1 MLEKLYKKKVI
12 RSFLSLY
19 SEKYWTQLV
28 SHILEY
34 GIILFKKKYTVSAL
48 SPEDICQIVEGLK
61 KDEHIYDNI
70 KTLKKTNNSKS
81 SRQSSLSKGKGNSLS
96 KGKGSF
102 YGSTNRV
109 RNGSS
114 SVNSQS
120 SNSAKKGINVDTHS
134 KKNIHNIRKAQTP
147 SRQRSTDMFKFKANA
162 GSNNVNSSNS
172 NNKYKT
178 NFQSSSNSNSS
189 KNIKTQ
195 SFVQQRPKSKTRT
208 SKGVGSN
215 EFLGH
220 NTSNASSRK
229 TILSMTQTSNLE
241 SNHNKNNT
249 SIISAYSCYTTD
261 INNNN
266 NNNSGSNNMM
276 TIKHKQGSN
285 NAFHSTHVSTSIN
298 NNVDDNK
305 LIHFNSSNSN
315 NEYNKQ
321 PKLKAESKI
330 KALIENDK
338 KKYMQQ
344 QKYTNLSGT
353 LKPLSTE
360 NSNIDIG
367 EVNYV
372 VTEKPIIDNLNTNT
386 NPIKEDEYDE
396 HHNINNNN
404 INNSV
409 KSKTTTY
416 PIKNESSIISLEDK
430 LNGLTMKLSKL
441 NASINNNNSTLQNM
455 QPLNNTSHQ
464 LMNTNNI
471 NNISNN
477 NMIPSNNAT
486 SSYPSYLKSGI
497 NYRLDNLE
505 LNIGNTPLHTNQFIN
520 TTEGNN
526 DEDYLGEDQI
536 DLVGGSRTGMNI
548 VEESNNGDNMEMR
561 CYRKTQDDNNSNH

>member
-114 SVNSQS
+114 SINSQ
-120 SNSAKKGINVDTHS
+120 SNSAKKGINGDTHS

-162 GSNNVNSSNS
+162 GGNNVNSSNS

-195 SFVQQRPKSKTRT
+195 SFVQSRPKSKTRT

-266 NNNSGSNNMM
+266 NNSGNNNMM
-276 TIKHKQGSN
+276 TIKHKQGN
-285 NAFHSTHVSTSIN
+285 NAFQSTHVSTST
-298 NNVDDNK
+298 NVDDNK
-305 LIHFNSSNSN
+305 LIHFSNSN

-396 HHNINNNN
+396 HHNNNNN
-404 INNSV
+404 NV

-471 NNISNN
+471 NNNN
-477 NMIPSNNAT
+477 IIPSTAT

-536 DLVGGSRTGMNI
+536 DLVSGSRTGMNI
-548 VEESNNGDNMEMR
+548 IEESNNGDNMEMR

>member
-48 SPEDICQIVEGLK
+48 SPEDICQIVESLK

-120 SNSAKKGINVDTHS
+120 NSAKKGINGDTHS

-162 GSNNVNSSNS
+162 GGNNVNSSNS
-172 NNKYKT
+172 NNNKYKT

-241 SNHNKNNT
+241 GNHNKNNT

-266 NNNSGSNNMM
+266 NNSNSNNNMM
-276 TIKHKQGSN
+276 TIKHKQGN
-285 NAFHSTHVSTSIN
+285 NAFQSTTHVSTSTNNNN

-305 LIHFNSSNSN
+305 LIHFSNSN
-315 NEYNKQ
+315 NDYNNKQ

-396 HHNINNNN
+396 HHNNN
-404 INNSV
+404 INNSL

-464 LMNTNNI
+464 LINKNNNI
-471 NNISNN
+471 
-477 NMIPSNNAT
+477 IPSSAT
-486 SSYPSYLKSGI
+486 
-497 NYRLDNLE
+497 
-505 LNIGNTPLHTNQFIN
+505 
-520 TTEGNN
+520 
-526 DEDYLGEDQI
+526 
-536 DLVGGSRTGMNI
+536 
-548 VEESNNGDNMEMR
+548 
-561 CYRKTQDDNNSNH
+561 

>member
-48 SPEDICQIVEGLK
+48 SPEDICQIVESLK

-120 SNSAKKGINVDTHS
+120 NSAKKGINGDTHS

-162 GSNNVNSSNS
+162 GGNNVNSSNS
-172 NNKYKT
+172 NSNNNKYKT

-241 SNHNKNNT
+241 GNHNKNNT

-266 NNNSGSNNMM
+266 NNSNSNNNMM
-276 TIKHKQGSN
+276 TIKHKQGN
-285 NAFHSTHVSTSIN
+285 NAFQSTTHVSTSTNNNN

-305 LIHFNSSNSN
+305 LIHFSNSN
-315 NEYNKQ
+315 NDYNNKQ

-396 HHNINNNN
+396 HHNNN

-464 LMNTNNI
+464 LINNNNNI
-471 NNISNN
+471 
-477 NMIPSNNAT
+477 IPSSAT
-486 SSYPSYLKSGI
+486 LSYPSYLKSGI

-548 VEESNNGDNMEMR
+548 AEESNNGDNMEMR
-561 CYRKTQDDNNSNH
+561 CYRRTQDDNNSNH

>member
-28 SHILEY
+28 THILEY

-102 YGSTNRV
+102 YGITNRV

-114 SVNSQS
+114 SINSQ
-120 SNSAKKGINVDTHS
+120 SNSAKKGINGDTHS

-162 GSNNVNSSNS
+162 GGNNVNSSNS

-195 SFVQQRPKSKTRT
+195 SFVQSRPKSKTRT

-266 NNNSGSNNMM
+266 NNSGNNNMM
-276 TIKHKQGSN
+276 TIKHKQGN
-285 NAFHSTHVSTSIN
+285 NAFQSTHVSTST
-298 NNVDDNK
+298 NVDDNK
-305 LIHFNSSNSN
+305 LIHFSNSN

-330 KALIENDK
+330 KALF
-338 KKYMQQ
+338 
-344 QKYTNLSGT
+344 
-353 LKPLSTE
+353 
-360 NSNIDIG
+360 
-367 EVNYV
+367 
-372 VTEKPIIDNLNTNT
+372 
-386 NPIKEDEYDE
+386 
-396 HHNINNNN
+396 NN
-404 INNSV
+404 
-409 KSKTTTY
+409 K
-416 PIKNESSIISLEDK
+416 
-430 LNGLTMKLSKL
+430 
-441 NASINNNNSTLQNM
+441 
-455 QPLNNTSHQ
+455 
-464 LMNTNNI
+464 
-471 NNISNN
+471 
-477 NMIPSNNAT
+477 
-486 SSYPSYLKSGI
+486 
-497 NYRLDNLE
+497 
-505 LNIGNTPLHTNQFIN
+505 
-520 TTEGNN
+520 
-526 DEDYLGEDQI
+526 
-536 DLVGGSRTGMNI
+536 
-548 VEESNNGDNMEMR
+548 
-561 CYRKTQDDNNSNH
+561 

>member
-70 KTLKKTNNSKS
+70 KTLKKAGNSKS

-96 KGKGSF
+96 KAKASF
-102 YGSTNRV
+102 SGSTNRM
-109 RNGSS
+109 RNGSVS
-114 SVNSQS
+114 SQS
-120 SNSAKKGINVDTHS
+120 SSTKKGITGDTHS

-162 GSNNVNSSNS
+162 GGNGNSNS
-172 NNKYKT
+172 NSKYKT

-195 SFVQQRPKSKTRT
+195 SFMQQRTKSKTRT
-208 SKGVGSN
+208 SKGSN
-215 EFLGH
+215 ELLGH
-220 NTSNASSRK
+220 NNSNASSRK

-266 NNNSGSNNMM
+266 NNSSTNNMM
-276 TIKHKQGSN
+276 TIKHKQG
-285 NAFHSTHVSTSIN
+285 NAFQSTHLSTSIN
-298 NNVDDNK
+298 NNKHNNSSTVSADDNK
-305 LIHFNSSNSN
+305 LIHFGNSN
-315 NEYNKQ
+315 NDFNKQ
-321 PKLKAESKI
+321 AKPKAESKI

-353 LKPLSTE
+353 LRPLSTE
-360 NSNIDIG
+360 NSNIDMG

-396 HHNINNNN
+396 HNNN
-404 INNSV
+404 I
-409 KSKTTTY
+409 KSKTNY

-441 NASINNNNSTLQNM
+441 NASINNNNSTLQSL
-455 QPLNNTSHQ
+455 QPLSNTSHQ
-464 LMNTNNI
+464 LMNNAN
-471 NNISNN
+471 SNV
-477 NMIPSNNAT
+477 IPSSAT

-505 LNIGNTPLHTNQFIN
+505 LNIGSTPLHTNQFIN

-536 DLVGGSRTGMNI
+536 DLVGGSRTGGLNLP
-548 VEESNNGDNMEMR
+548 EESNGDMEMR
-561 CYRKTQDDNNSNH
+561 CYRKTQEGNH

>member
-114 SVNSQS
+114 SINSQ
-120 SNSAKKGINVDTHS
+120 SNSAKKGINGDTHS

-162 GSNNVNSSNS
+162 GGNNVNSSNS

-195 SFVQQRPKSKTRT
+195 SFVQSRPKSKTRT

-266 NNNSGSNNMM
+266 NNSGNNNMM
-276 TIKHKQGSN
+276 TIKHKQGN
-285 NAFHSTHVSTSIN
+285 NAFQSTHVSTST
-298 NNVDDNK
+298 NVDDNK
-305 LIHFNSSNSN
+305 LIHFSNIN

-396 HHNINNNN
+396 HHNNNNN
-404 INNSV
+404 NV

-471 NNISNN
+471 NNNN
-477 NMIPSNNAT
+477 IIPSTAT

-536 DLVGGSRTGMNI
+536 DLVSGSRTGMNI
-548 VEESNNGDNMEMR
+548 IEESNNGDNMEMR

>member
-28 SHILEY
+28 THILEY
-34 GIILFKKKYTVSAL
+34 GIILFKKKYTISAL

-70 KTLKKTNNSKS
+70 KTLKKAGNSKS
-81 SRQSSLSKGKGNSLS
+81 SRQSSLNKGKGNSLS

-102 YGSTNRV
+102 YGSTNRM
-109 RNGSS
+109 RNGSI
-114 SVNSQS
+114 NSQS
-120 SNSAKKGINVDTHS
+120 NSANKGINGDTHS

-162 GSNNVNSSNS
+162 GGNGNGNS
-172 NNKYKT
+172 NTKYKT
-178 NFQSSSNSNSS
+178 NFQSSSNSS

-195 SFVQQRPKSKTRT
+195 SFVQQRSKSKTRT

-220 NTSNASSRK
+220 NNSNASSRK

-266 NNNSGSNNMM
+266 NNNNNMM
-276 TIKHKQGSN
+276 TIKHKQGN
-285 NAFHSTHVSTSIN
+285 NTFQSTHVSTSVHN
-298 NNVDDNK
+298 NNNSSNNVDDNK
-305 LIHFNSSNSN
+305 LIHFSNSN
-315 NEYNKQ
+315 NDYNKQ

-396 HHNINNNN
+396 HHNNNNNN
-404 INNSV
+404 I
-409 KSKTTTY
+409 KSKTTY

-441 NASINNNNSTLQNM
+441 NASINNNNSTLQNI
-455 QPLNNTSHQ
+455 QPLSNTSHQ
-464 LMNTNNI
+464 FMNNNNNITNNI
-471 NNISNN
+471 
-477 NMIPSNNAT
+477 IPSSSA

-536 DLVGGSRTGMNI
+536 DLVGGSRPGLNI
-548 VEESNNGDNMEMR
+548 PEESNNDMEMR
-561 CYRKTQDDNNSNH
+561 CYRKTQDDNNNNNH

>member
-48 SPEDICQIVEGLK
+48 SPEDICQIVESLK

-120 SNSAKKGINVDTHS
+120 NSAKKGINGDTHS

-162 GSNNVNSSNS
+162 GGNNVNSSNS
-172 NNKYKT
+172 NSNNNKYKT

-241 SNHNKNNT
+241 GNHNKNNT

-266 NNNSGSNNMM
+266 NNSNSNNNMM
-276 TIKHKQGSN
+276 TIKHKQGN
-285 NAFHSTHVSTSIN
+285 NAFQSTTHVSTSTNNNN

-305 LIHFNSSNSN
+305 LIHFSNSN
-315 NEYNKQ
+315 NDYSNKQ

-396 HHNINNNN
+396 HHNNN
-404 INNSV
+404 INNSL

-464 LMNTNNI
+464 LINNNNNI
-471 NNISNN
+471 
-477 NMIPSNNAT
+477 IPSSAT
-486 SSYPSYLKSGI
+486 LSYPSYLKSGI

-548 VEESNNGDNMEMR
+548 AEESNNGDNMEMR
-561 CYRKTQDDNNSNH
+561 CYRRTQDDNNSNH